1 MRRLEELFPFLASL
15 EGRPYPFYK
24 DLRGVWQGDGFDLRF
39 VHVQGDPFASPSVV
53 EVRYPAKAAARLR
66 VFAHP
71 VGRVAVEDFL
81 LRALK
86 ARFRNLPHLGGSG
99 HSGRVF
105 VEVESPKVLR
115 RAGAHL
121 APQGLY
127 LRFRV
132 GLAASGRRIL
142 GKEAA
147 RLFRALADHLRG
159 FLEELE
165 VEKLLA
171 HVHQAEDFAH
181 IQERLPQRG
190 LVAFVGEG
198 AILPRESGVSQRPL
212 KGAVPFQSPPS
223 LRVSF
228 RVPHKGEVLGMGL
241 PEGLTLITGGG
252 FHGKTTLLEAL
263 VHGVHPH
270 IPGDGREWVVTHARA
285 QRVQSEDGRSVV
297 GVDLRPFVHDL
308 PLGQDT
314 SFFTTEDA
322 SGSTSLAA
330 AILEA
335 LELGAKVL
343 LLDEDTSATNLL
355 VRDAR
360 MQALVRRET
369 LTPLLDRIGD
379 FKALGVSLVLVVGGV
394 GDYLDL
400 ADTVLLL
407 EEYRPREVTQEAKA
421 IAQAHPTGRAFG
433 EPRYPLAVVSRA
445 PLPESFDP
453 RRGRKARVK
462 GRGLREL
469 VYGEEVVDLSALDL
483 FENAQVRALGAWLQR
498 LWRLADG
505 RTPMARL
512 VERALAEGEDLF
524 GLEETPELAEVRPLE
539 LGAAVNRL
547 RALEVRRGE
556 G

>member
-24 DLRGVWQGDGFDLRF
+24 DLKGTWRGEGFDLRF
-39 VHVQGDPFASPSVV
+39 VHVQGDPFATPSVV
-53 EVRYPAKAAARLR
+53 EVRYPAKALEKLR
-66 VFAHP
+66 VYRHP
-71 VGRVAVEDFL
+71 TGKVAVEDFL

-86 ARFRNLPHLGGSG
+86 ARFRHLPFFGGSG

-121 APQGLY
+121 GQEALY

-132 GLAASGRRIL
+132 GLPASGRRIL
-142 GKEAA
+142 GKEAE
-147 RLFRALADHLRG
+147 RLFRALGEHLRG
-159 FLEELE
+159 FLWELDGRAL
-165 VEKLLA
+165 VSQ
-171 HVHQAEDFAH
+171 VQQVEDFAY
-181 IQERLPQRG
+181 IQESLPQRG
-190 LVAFVGEG
+190 LVAFVGDG
-198 AILPRESGVSQRPL
+198 AILPRESGVSQKPL
-212 KGAVPFQSPPS
+212 RGAVPFQSPPS

-228 RVPHKGEVLGMGL
+228 RVPHKGEVVGMGL
-241 PEGLTLITGGG
+241 PQGVTLITGGG

-263 VHGVHPH
+263 IHGVYPH
-270 IPGDGREWVVTHARA
+270 IPGDGREWVVAHALA
-285 QRVQSEDGRSVV
+285 QRVQSEDGRSVK

-314 SFFTTEDA
+314 SFFSTEDA

-335 LELGAKVL
+335 LELGARVL

-360 MQALVRRET
+360 MQALVQRET
-369 LTPLLDRIGD
+369 LTPLLDRVQD
-379 FKALGVSLVLVVGGV
+379 FKARGISLILVVGGV

-407 EEYRPREVTQEAKA
+407 EEYRPREATLEAKA

-433 EPRYPLAVVSRA
+433 ESRYPLAVASRA

-483 FENAQVRALGAWLQR
+483 FENAQVRALGAWFQR
-498 LWRLADG
+498 LWRQADG
-505 RTPMARL
+505 KTPLRKL
-512 VERALAEGEDLF
+512 VEAVPGGIEDLF
-524 GLEETPELAEVRPLE
+524 SLEEAPEVAEVRPLE

-547 RALEVRRGE
+547 RSLEVRRGE

>member
-1 MRRLEELFPFLASL
+1 MRRLEELFTFLASL

-24 DLRGVWQGDGFDLRF
+24 DLKGTWRGEGFDLRF
-39 VHVQGDPFASPSVV
+39 VHVQGDPFATPSVV
-53 EVRYPAKAAARLR
+53 EVRYPARALEKLR
-66 VFAHP
+66 VYRHP
-71 VGRVAVEDFL
+71 TGKVAVEDFL

-86 ARFRNLPHLGGSG
+86 ARFRHLPFYGGSG

-121 APQGLY
+121 GQEALY

-132 GLAASGRRIL
+132 GLPASGRRIL
-142 GKEAA
+142 GKEAE
-147 RLFRALADHLRG
+147 RLFRALGEHLRG
-159 FLEELE
+159 FLWELDGRAL
-165 VEKLLA
+165 VSQ
-171 HVHQAEDFAH
+171 VQQVEDFAY
-181 IQERLPQRG
+181 IQESLPQRG
-190 LVAFVGEG
+190 LVAFVGDG
-198 AILPRESGVSQRPL
+198 AILPRESGVSQKPL
-212 KGAVPFQSPPS
+212 RGAVPFQSPPS

-228 RVPHKGEVLGMGL
+228 RVPHKGEVVGMGL
-241 PEGLTLITGGG
+241 PQGVTLITGGG

-263 VHGVHPH
+263 IHGVYPH
-270 IPGDGREWVVTHARA
+270 IPGDGREWVVAHALA
-285 QRVQSEDGRSVV
+285 QRVQSEDGRSVK

-314 SFFTTEDA
+314 SFFSTEDA

-335 LELGAKVL
+335 LELGARVL

-360 MQALVRRET
+360 MQALVQRET
-369 LTPLLDRIGD
+369 LTPLLDRVQD
-379 FKALGVSLVLVVGGV
+379 FKARGISLILVVGGV

-407 EEYRPREVTQEAKA
+407 EEYRPREATLEAKA

-433 EPRYPLAVVSRA
+433 EPPYPLAVASRA

-483 FENAQVRALGAWLQR
+483 FENAQVRALGAWFQR
-498 LWRLADG
+498 LWRQADG
-505 RTPMARL
+505 KTPLRKL
-512 VERALAEGEDLF
+512 VEAVLGGVEDLF
-524 GLEETPELAEVRPLE
+524 SLEEAPEVAEVRPLE

-547 RALEVRRGE
+547 RGLEVRRVE
-556 G
+556 E

>member
-1 MRRLEELFPFLASL
+1 MRRLEELFTFLVSL

-24 DLRGVWQGDGFDLRF
+24 DLKGTWRGEGFDLRF
-39 VHVQGDPFASPSVV
+39 VHVQGDPFATPSVV
-53 EVRYPAKAAARLR
+53 EVRYPARALEKLR
-66 VFAHP
+66 VYRHP
-71 VGRVAVEDFL
+71 TGKVAVGDFL

-86 ARFRNLPHLGGSG
+86 ARFRHLPFFGGSG

-121 APQGLY
+121 GQEALY

-132 GLAASGRRIL
+132 GLPASGRRIL
-142 GKEAA
+142 GKEAE
-147 RLFRALADHLRG
+147 RLFRALVEHLRG
-159 FLEELE
+159 FLWELDGRAL
-165 VEKLLA
+165 VSQ
-171 HVHQAEDFAH
+171 VQQVEDFAYL
-181 IQERLPQRG
+181 QESLPQRG
-190 LVAFVGEG
+190 LVAFVGDG
-198 AILPRESGVSQRPL
+198 AILPRESGVSQKPL
-212 KGAVPFQSPPS
+212 RGAVPFQSPPS

-228 RVPHKGEVLGMGL
+228 RVPHKGEVVGMGL
-241 PEGLTLITGGG
+241 PQGLTLITGGG

-263 VHGVHPH
+263 VHGVYPH
-270 IPGDGREWVVTHARA
+270 IPGDGREWVVAHALA
-285 QRVQSEDGRSVV
+285 QRVQSEDGRSVK

-314 SFFTTEDA
+314 SFFSTEDA

-335 LELGAKVL
+335 LELGARVL

-360 MQALVRRET
+360 MQALVQRET
-369 LTPLLDRIGD
+369 LTPLLDRVQD
-379 FKALGVSLVLVVGGV
+379 FKARGVSLILVVGGV

-407 EEYRPREVTQEAKA
+407 EEYRPREATLEAKA

-433 EPRYPLAVVSRA
+433 EPRYPLAVASRA

-483 FENAQVRALGAWLQR
+483 FENAQVRALGAWFQR
-498 LWRLADG
+498 LWRQADG
-505 RTPMARL
+505 KTPLREL
-512 VERALAEGEDLF
+512 VEEVLGRVEDLF
-524 GLEETPELAEVRPLE
+524 SLEEAPEVAEVRSLE

-547 RALEVRRGE
+547 RSLEVRRAAE
-556 G
+556 

>member
-1 MRRLEELFPFLASL
+1 
-15 EGRPYPFYK
+15 
-24 DLRGVWQGDGFDLRF
+24 
-39 VHVQGDPFASPSVV
+39 
-53 EVRYPAKAAARLR
+53 
-66 VFAHP
+66 
-71 VGRVAVEDFL
+71 
-81 LRALK
+81 LK
-86 ARFRNLPHLGGSG
+86 ARFRNLPHVGGSG
-99 HSGRVF
+99 HSGRVL

-121 APQGLY
+121 SPQGLY

-132 GLAASGRRIL
+132 GLPASGRRIL

-165 VEKLLA
+165 AEKLLA
-171 HVHQAEDFAH
+171 HVHQVEDFAH

-241 PEGLTLITGGG
+241 PQGLTLITGGG

-270 IPGDGREWVVTHARA
+270 IPGDGREWVVTEAQA

-343 LLDEDTSATNLL
+343 L
-355 VRDAR
+355 
-360 MQALVRRET
+360 
-369 LTPLLDRIGD
+369 
-379 FKALGVSLVLVVGGV
+379 
-394 GDYLDL
+394 
-400 ADTVLLL
+400 
-407 EEYRPREVTQEAKA
+407 
-421 IAQAHPTGRAFG
+421 
-433 EPRYPLAVVSRA
+433 
-445 PLPESFDP
+445 
-453 RRGRKARVK
+453 
-462 GRGLREL
+462 
-469 VYGEEVVDLSALDL
+469 
-483 FENAQVRALGAWLQR
+483 
-498 LWRLADG
+498 
-505 RTPMARL
+505 
-512 VERALAEGEDLF
+512 
-524 GLEETPELAEVRPLE
+524 
-539 LGAAVNRL
+539 
-547 RALEVRRGE
+547 
-556 G
+556 

>member
-24 DLRGVWQGDGFDLRF
+24 DLKGTWRGEGFDLRF
-39 VHVQGDPFASPSVV
+39 VHVQGDPFATPSVV
-53 EVRYPAKAAARLR
+53 EVRYPAKAVEGLR
-66 VFAHP
+66 VYRHP
-71 VGRVAVEDFL
+71 MGRVAVEDFL
-81 LRALK
+81 LRSLK
-86 ARFRNLPHLGGSG
+86 ARFRHLPFCGGSG

-121 APQGLY
+121 GQEALY

-132 GLAASGRRIL
+132 GLPASGRRIL
-142 GKEAA
+142 GKEAE
-147 RLFRALADHLRG
+147 RLFRALVEHLRG
-159 FLEELE
+159 FLWELDGRAL
-165 VEKLLA
+165 VSQ
-171 HVHQAEDFAH
+171 VQQVEDFAY
-181 IQERLPQRG
+181 IQESLPQRG
-190 LVAFVGEG
+190 LVAFVGDG
-198 AILPRESGVSQRPL
+198 AILPRESGVSQKPL
-212 KGAVPFQSPPS
+212 RGAVPFQSPPS

-228 RVPHKGEVLGMGL
+228 RVPHKGEVFGMGL
-241 PEGLTLITGGG
+241 PQGLTLITGGG

-263 VHGVHPH
+263 VHGVYPH
-270 IPGDGREWVVTHARA
+270 IPGDGREWVVAHALA
-285 QRVQSEDGRSVV
+285 QRVQSEDGRSVK

-314 SFFTTEDA
+314 SFFSTEDA

-335 LELGAKVL
+335 LELGARVL

-369 LTPLLDRIGD
+369 LTPLLDRVQD
-379 FKALGVSLVLVVGGV
+379 FKARGVSLILVVGGV

-407 EEYRPREVTQEAKA
+407 EEYRPREATLEAKA

-433 EPRYPLAVVSRA
+433 EPRYPLAVASRA

-483 FENAQVRALGAWLQR
+483 VENAQARALGARPLR
-498 LWRLADG
+498 LWRQSDG
-505 RTPMARL
+505 KHHSCCT
-512 VERALAEGEDLF
+512 VEEATG
-524 GLEETPELAEVRPLE
+524 
-539 LGAAVNRL
+539 
-547 RALEVRRGE
+547 RGR
-556 G
+556 

>member
-1 MRRLEELFPFLASL
+1 MPRLAELFPFLASL
-15 EGRPYPFYK
+15 EGRPYPLYK
-24 DLRGVWQGDGFDLRF
+24 DLRGTWRGEGFDLGF
-39 VHVQGDPFASPSVV
+39 VHVQGDPFATPSVV
-53 EVRYPAKAAARLR
+53 EVRYPAKALEKLR
-66 VFAHP
+66 VYRHP
-71 VGRVAVEDFL
+71 LGRVAVEDFL

-86 ARFRNLPHLGGSG
+86 ARFRHLPPFGGSG

-121 APQGLY
+121 GQEALY

-132 GLAASGRRIL
+132 GLPASGRRIL
-142 GKEAA
+142 GKEAE
-147 RLFRALADHLRG
+147 RLFRALVEHLRG
-159 FLEELE
+159 FLGELDGRAL
-165 VEKLLA
+165 VSQ
-171 HVHQAEDFAH
+171 VQQVEDFAY
-181 IQERLPQRG
+181 IQESLPKRG
-190 LVAFVGEG
+190 LVAFVGDG
-198 AILPRESGVSQRPL
+198 AILPRESGVSQKPL
-212 KGAVPFQSPPS
+212 RGAVPFQSPPS

-228 RVPHKGEVLGMGL
+228 RVPHRGEVVGMGL
-241 PEGLTLITGGG
+241 PQGLTLITGGG

-263 VHGVHPH
+263 VHGVYPH
-270 IPGDGREWVVTHARA
+270 VPGDGREWVVAHALA
-285 QRVQSEDGRSVV
+285 QRVQSEDGRSVK

-314 SFFTTEDA
+314 SFFSTEDA

-335 LELGAKVL
+335 LELGARVL

-360 MQALVRRET
+360 MQALVQRET
-369 LTPLLDRIGD
+369 LTPLLDRVQD
-379 FKALGVSLVLVVGGV
+379 FKAKGVSLVLVVGGV

-407 EEYRPREVTQEAKA
+407 EEYRPREATQGAKA
-421 IAQAHPTGRAFG
+421 IAQAHPTGRAYG
-433 EPRYPLAVVSRA
+433 EPRYPLAVASRA

-453 RRGRKARVK
+453 RRGRRARVK

-483 FENAQVRALGAWLQR
+483 FENAQVRALGAWFQR
-498 LWRLADG
+498 LWRQADG
-505 RTPMARL
+505 KTPLRKL
-512 VERALAEGEDLF
+512 VEGVLGGPEDLF
-524 GLEETPELAEVRPLE
+524 SLDEAPEVAEVRPLE

-547 RALEVRRGE
+547 RGLEVRRVE
-556 G
+556 E

>member
-24 DLRGVWQGDGFDLRF
+24 DLKGTWRGEGFDLRF
-39 VHVQGDPFASPSVV
+39 VHVQGDPFATPSVV
-53 EVRYPAKAAARLR
+53 EVRYPAKAVEGLR
-66 VFAHP
+66 IYRHP
-71 VGRVAVEDFL
+71 MGRVAVEDFL
-81 LRALK
+81 LRSLK
-86 ARFRNLPHLGGSG
+86 ARFRHLPFCGGSG

-121 APQGLY
+121 GQEALY

-132 GLAASGRRIL
+132 GLPASGRRIL
-142 GKEAA
+142 GKEAE
-147 RLFRALADHLRG
+147 RLFRALVEHLRG
-159 FLEELE
+159 FLWELDGRAL
-165 VEKLLA
+165 VSQ
-171 HVHQAEDFAH
+171 VQQVEDFAY
-181 IQERLPQRG
+181 IQESLPQRG
-190 LVAFVGEG
+190 LVAFVGDG
-198 AILPRESGVSQRPL
+198 AILPRESGVSQKPL
-212 KGAVPFQSPPS
+212 RGAVPFQSPPS

-228 RVPHKGEVLGMGL
+228 RVPHKGEVVGMGL
-241 PEGLTLITGGG
+241 PQGLILITGGG

-263 VHGVHPH
+263 VHGVYPH
-270 IPGDGREWVVTHARA
+270 IPGDGREWVVTHALA
-285 QRVQSEDGRSVV
+285 QRVQSEDGRSVK

-314 SFFTTEDA
+314 SFFSTEDA

-335 LELGAKVL
+335 LELGARVL

-369 LTPLLDRIGD
+369 LTPLLDRVQD
-379 FKALGVSLVLVVGGV
+379 FKARGVSLILVVGGV

-407 EEYRPREVTQEAKA
+407 EEYRPREATLEAKA

-433 EPRYPLAVVSRA
+433 EPRYPLAVASRA

-483 FENAQVRALGAWLQR
+483 FENAQVRALGAWFQR
-498 LWRLADG
+498 LWRQADG
-505 RTPMARL
+505 KTPLRKL
-512 VERALAEGEDLF
+512 VEAVLGGVEDLF
-524 GLEETPELAEVRPLE
+524 SLEEAPEVAEVRPLE

-547 RALEVRRGE
+547 RGLEVRRVE
-556 G
+556 E

>member
-24 DLRGVWQGDGFDLRF
+24 DLKGTWRGERFDLRF
-39 VHVQGDPFASPSVV
+39 VHVQGDPFATPSVV
-53 EVRYPAKAAARLR
+53 EVRYPAKALGKLR
-66 VFAHP
+66 VYRHP
-71 VGRVAVEDFL
+71 TGKVAVEDFL
-81 LRALK
+81 LRSLK
-86 ARFRNLPHLGGSG
+86 ARFRHLPFFGGSG

-121 APQGLY
+121 GQEALY

-132 GLAASGRRIL
+132 GLPASGRRIL
-142 GKEAA
+142 GKEAE
-147 RLFRALADHLRG
+147 RLFRALVEHLRG
-159 FLEELE
+159 FLGELDGRAL
-165 VEKLLA
+165 VFQ
-171 HVHQAEDFAH
+171 VQQVEDFAYL
-181 IQERLPQRG
+181 QESLPQRG
-190 LVAFVGEG
+190 LVAFVGDG
-198 AILPRESGVSQRPL
+198 AILPRESGVSQKPL
-212 KGAVPFQSPPS
+212 RGAVPFQSPPS

-228 RVPHKGEVLGMGL
+228 RVPHKGEVVGMGL
-241 PEGLTLITGGG
+241 PQGLTLITGGG

-263 VHGVHPH
+263 VHGVYPH
-270 IPGDGREWVVTHARA
+270 IPGDGREWVVTHALA
-285 QRVQSEDGRSVV
+285 QRVQSEDGRSVK

-314 SFFTTEDA
+314 SFFSTEDA

-335 LELGAKVL
+335 LEQGARVL

-369 LTPLLDRIGD
+369 LTPLLDRVQD
-379 FKALGVSLVLVVGGV
+379 FKARGVSLILVVGGV

-407 EEYRPREVTQEAKA
+407 EEYRPREATLEAKA

-433 EPRYPLAVVSRA
+433 EPRYPLAVASRA

-483 FENAQVRALGAWLQR
+483 FENAQVRALGAWFQR
-498 LWRLADG
+498 LWRQADG
-505 RTPMARL
+505 KTPLRKL
-512 VERALAEGEDLF
+512 VEAVLGGVEDLF
-524 GLEETPELAEVRPLE
+524 SLEEAPEVAEVRPLE

-547 RALEVRRGE
+547 RGLEVRRVE
-556 G
+556 E